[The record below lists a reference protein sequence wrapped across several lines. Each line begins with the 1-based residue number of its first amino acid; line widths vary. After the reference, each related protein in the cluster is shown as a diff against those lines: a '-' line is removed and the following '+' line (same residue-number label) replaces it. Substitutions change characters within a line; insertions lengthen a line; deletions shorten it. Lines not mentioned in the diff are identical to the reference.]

1 MSRSTPAF
9 AYRLAQS
16 ANDREYNAALFT
28 AQHLMRPQSAG
39 VQQRASSFKAPT
51 VQKPKEA
58 LWVRIKNRLLDIWQ
72 KVKEYVND

>member
-16 ANDREYNAALFT
+16 ANDRAYNAALFT
-28 AQHLMRPQSAG
+28 AQRSYRGGKFEP
-39 VQQRASSFKAPT
+39 VT
-51 VQKPKEA
+51 KPKEA

>member
-16 ANDREYNAALFT
+16 ANDRAHNAALFT
-28 AQHLMRPQSAG
+28 Y
-39 VQQRASSFKAPT
+39 QRSQRHAPIP
-51 VQKPKEA
+51 KPKEA

>member
-16 ANDREYNAALFT
+16 ASDRAYNAALFT
-28 AQHLMRPQSAG
+28 AQRS
-39 VQQRASSFKAPT
+39 QRHEPKP
-51 VQKPKEA
+51 KPKES